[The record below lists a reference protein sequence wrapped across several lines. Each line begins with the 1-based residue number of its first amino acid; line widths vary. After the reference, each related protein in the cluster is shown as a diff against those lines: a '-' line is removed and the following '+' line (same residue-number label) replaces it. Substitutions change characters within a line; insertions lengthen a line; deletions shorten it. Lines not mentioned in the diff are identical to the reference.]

1 MRGGSGDH
9 AAARAASLGDAVGAD
24 AYDGATAP
32 AIAARAGVPRV
43 SLFARVTSTMDVA
56 HALGAAGDAAGTLV
70 LAEAQSGGRGRA
82 GRRWRSPSGAGLWL
96 TLLERP
102 ADASA
107 LDVLS
112 LRLGLHAAEAVQPFA
127 EAPVRLKW
135 PNDLYVGAGKLA
147 GILVEARW
155 RDAQPE
161 WVAVGFGL
169 NVRAPA
175 EELHAAGLRPG
186 VARLDVL
193 AALVPALRAAAAVG
207 GALSV
212 AELAR
217 WGARDLA
224 VGRAVRAPVAGTV
237 VGITAA
243 GAVRV
248 RTPAGGERQV
258 REGSL
263 DFVDA

>member
-1 MRGGSGDH
+1 
-9 AAARAASLGDAVGAD
+9 
-24 AYDGATAP
+24 
-32 AIAARAGVPRV
+32 
-43 SLFARVTSTMDVA
+43 MDVA
-56 HALGAAGDAAGTLV
+56 HALGAAGAATGTLV
-70 LAEAQSGGRGRA
+70 LADAQSGGRGRA

-127 EAPVRLKW
+127 AAPVGLKW

-155 RDAQPE
+155 RDAHPE
-161 WVAVGFGL
+161 WVAIGFGL

-175 EELHAAGLRPG
+175 EEPQAAGLRVG
-186 VARLDVL
+186 AERLDVL
-193 AALVPALRAAAAVG
+193 AVLVPALRRAAAAR
-207 GALSV
+207 GALTA

-217 WGARDLA
+217 WAARDLA
-224 VGRAVRAPVAGTV
+224 AGRPVRAPVAGTV

-248 RTPAGGERQV
+248 RTAGGDERLV
-258 REGSL
+258 RQGSL
-263 DFVDA
+263 EFADG